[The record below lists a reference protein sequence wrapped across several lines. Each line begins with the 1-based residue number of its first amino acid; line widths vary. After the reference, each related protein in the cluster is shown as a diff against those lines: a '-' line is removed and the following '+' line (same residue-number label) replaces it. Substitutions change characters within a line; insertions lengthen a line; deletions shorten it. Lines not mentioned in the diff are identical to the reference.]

1 MSLAADHLPPR
12 PRIKRK
18 TLRNLH
24 GFDKARIY
32 AAAEKGTVDLRMR
45 GDALR
50 WYILRVEP
58 QKEKA
63 AVEIIE
69 KRGAVAFIPVEE
81 KFPRLK
87 RGSRARDKKAEP
99 KQYPI
104 FPGYVFAGFNGV
116 VPLYQLARLY
126 VVKGVVGFEGK
137 AYEVPSSIIDRL
149 KAQSGK
155 SLPRRS
161 TPNPH
166 KSFDVGETVE
176 ITGGAFEG
184 HVLPIVGVSG
194 KMAEFMVQFMG
205 TTQKVKIP
213 LNLLEAA

>member
-1 MSLAADHLPPR
+1 MTLAEHFPR

-18 TLRNLH
+18 PFRNLH
-24 GFDKARIY
+24 GFDRARVL
-32 AAAEKGTVDLRMR
+32 AAAEKGTVNLKLS
-45 GDALR
+45 GDTLR

-58 QKEKA
+58 QKEFA
-63 AVEIIE
+63 AVEIID
-69 KRGAVAFIPVEE
+69 KRGGMAFVPVEE
-81 KFPRLK
+81 KFPRLR
-87 RGSRARDKKAEP
+87 RGSWKRDKRAAP
-99 KQYPI
+99 KRYPI

-137 AYEVPSSIIDRL
+137 PYEVPAAIIEGMQKL
-149 KAQSGK
+149 SGQT
-155 SLPRRS
+155 LRRRS

-176 ITGGAFEG
+176 ITGGPFEG
-184 HVLPIVGVSG
+184 WSLPIVGISG

-205 TTQKVKIP
+205 KEQKVKVP
-213 LNLLEAA
+213 LSFLEAA

>member
-1 MSLAADHLPPR
+1 MSLAEILPPR
-12 PRIKRK
+12 PRIKPRGYK
-18 TLRNLH
+18 HLH
-24 GFDKARIY
+24 GFDRARVM

-63 AVEIIE
+63 AVEIIR

-81 KFPRLK
+81 KYPRLK
-87 RGSRARDKKAEP
+87 RGSRARDKQAEP

-137 AYEVPSSIIDRL
+137 PYELQGDVIDKL
-149 KAQSGK
+149 QAQSGK
-155 SLPRRS
+155 TLPRRS
-161 TPNPH
+161 SPNPH

-176 ITGGAFEG
+176 ITSGMFEG
-184 HVLPIVGVSG
+184 WSLPIVGISG
-194 KMAEFMVQFMG
+194 KMAEFLVQFMG
-205 TTQKVKIP
+205 KEQKVHLP
-213 LNLLEAA
+213 LSILEAA

>member
-1 MSLAADHLPPR
+1 MSLAEHLPPR
-12 PRIKRK
+12 PRIKPK
-18 TLRNLH
+18 ALRNLH

-32 AAAEKGTVDLRMR
+32 AAAEKGTVDLRMA
-45 GDALR
+45 GEAIR

-58 QKEKA
+58 QKEMA
-63 AVEIIE
+63 AVEIIK

-104 FPGYVFAGFNGV
+104 FPGYVFAGFNGI

-137 AYEVPSSIIDRL
+137 PCEVPQSIIERL

-176 ITGGAFEG
+176 ITSGMFEG
-184 HVLPIVGVSG
+184 WSLPIVGISG
-194 KMAEFMVQFMG
+194 KMAEFLVQFMG
-205 TTQKVKIP
+205 KEQKVHLP
-213 LNLLEAA
+213 LSILEAA